1 MNLFC
6 IAKLNEPRRLFA
18 TLPMSG
24 SLWLLGG
31 APGTKKS
38 SEIVFVDEDLDRDT
52 LRVEKGPDLPVEVSG
67 HCIAW
72 LS

>member
-6 IAKLNEPRRLFA
+6 IAKLNEPSRLFA

-38 SEIVFVDEDLDRDT
+38 SEIVFIDEDLDRDT
-52 LRVEKGPDLPVEVSG
+52 LRVEKGPDLPVEIG
-67 HCIAW
+67 KWPLHNMA
-72 LS
+72 